1 MGIGLNKAQTRYID
15 IAINILG
22 AEDLYPT
29 RILIEIPIID
39 ILNID
44 KVLSIIWA
52 GKTSWKKIEKK
63 WISNVEYLSK
73 SNEK

>member
-1 MGIGLNKAQTRYID
+1 MGSGQNKAQTAYID
-15 IAINILG
+15 IAINYSG

-39 ILNID
+39 PLNID

-52 GKTSWKKIEKK
+52 GRTP
-63 WISNVEYLSK
+63 L
-73 SNEK
+73 

>member
-1 MGIGLNKAQTRYID
+1 MGSDLNKAQIAYID
-15 IAINILG
+15 IAINYSG

-39 ILNID
+39 PLNID

-52 GKTSWKKIEKK
+52 GKTP
-63 WISNVEYLSK
+63 
-73 SNEK
+73 